1 MALTREKLKSFIDVL
16 LGHDLFRVV
25 VLVMVTLRTSAILNP
40 YVGPFVKFTIVWAV
54 LILVRDLF
62 KERLFLV
69 NRYRLILYL
78 FLIGYGI
85 TTLIH
90 REENFA
96 RNVAMLGYLCVNLLV
111 MYAYDP
117 RRAPGEIKLQLMR
130 FSHVFLITA
139 FVGQLISLVT
149 FVLNVS
155 FTYTVNDTL
164 YYYGIYEG
172 RLWGFYS
179 NPNAASF
186 YAVLC
191 LMLTVL
197 CGMIRRGNTPK
208 GWRIFYW
215 VNMIVEALVFFLCN
229 SRTSIIAACGF
240 LVLFPL
246 LTAIPDIVRCAAKM
260 ERGGL
265 IRRTAAFCIIVPLA
279 LLGTY
284 EYAIDILPNFV
295 WQNNPISSRL
305 SDELSEIA
313 GEPGSSAVAGGVESS
328 EDLARSNYGS
338 ALGGRYYLWK
348 AGAEI
353 VRNDP
358 LFGVGNDNVP
368 VHAYRYAARYH
379 TNFGDPV
386 YLPGV
391 TGGLHNLFVQIAA
404 ASGLVGLGL
413 FLLFGILVLIRA
425 ARYYIWMVKNG
436 RVNQLAIL
444 CLCIVLVII
453 LRTMTD
459 TGILYGLYY
468 LGVIFWAALSALMYF
483 METEFPCK
491 HRSAGAFI
499 ENLIFGRGRD
509 KGIPELKLKPRRRF
523 GIFPLKK

>member
-1 MALTREKLKSFIDVL
+1 MAAVREKLGRFFEVL
-16 LGHDLFRVV
+16 FGHDLFRIV
-25 VLVMVTLRTSAILNP
+25 VLVMVTLRTSALLNP
-40 YVGPFVKFTIVWAV
+40 YIGPFVKFTIVWAV

-69 NRYRLILYL
+69 NRFRLILYL
-78 FLIGYGI
+78 FLISYGV
-85 TTLIH
+85 TTVLH

-96 RNVAMLGYLCVNLLV
+96 RNVAMLGYLAVNLLV
-111 MYAYDP
+111 MYAYDT
-117 RRAPGEIKLQLMR
+117 RRPSGEIKVQLLR
-130 FSHVFLITA
+130 FSNVFLVTA
-139 FVGQLISLVT
+139 FAGQLISLVT
-149 FVLNVS
+149 FVLNIS
-155 FTYTVNDTL
+155 FTYTVNDIL

-191 LMLTVL
+191 MMLTVL
-197 CGMIRRGNTPK
+197 CLLIRRVNIPR
-208 GWRIFYW
+208 GWKAFYW
-215 VNMIVEALVFFLCN
+215 INMIVQALVFFLCN

-246 LTAIPDIVRCAAKM
+246 LMAVPGIVKNWANKK
-260 ERGGL
+260 ERGAL
-265 IRRTAAFCIIVPLA
+265 IRRTAAICIIVPLA
-279 LLGTY
+279 LLGIY
-284 EYAIDILPNFV
+284 ESAIDILPNFV
-295 WQNNPISSRL
+295 WQSNPISAQL
-305 SDELSEIA
+305 NEELSEAA
-313 GEPGSSAVAGGVESS
+313 GGSTSVAVGVESG
-328 EDLARSNYGS
+328 EDLTRSNYGT
-338 ALGGRYYLWK
+338 AFGGRYYLWK

-368 VHAYRYAARYH
+368 THAYRYAARYH
-379 TNFGDPV
+379 TNFGADV

-413 FLLFGILVLIRA
+413 FLLFGLLVLIRA
-425 ARYYIWMVKNG
+425 VHYYVWMVKND
-436 RVNQLAIL
+436 RFNPLAVL

-468 LGVIFWAALSALMYF
+468 LGVIFWAAVSALMYF
-483 METEFPCK
+483 ADTECPLK
-491 HRSAGAFI
+491 HRSMGAVI
-499 ENLIFGRGRD
+499 ENWIFGRGRD
-509 KGIPELKLKPRRRF
+509 KGIPELKVRSRRKF
-523 GIFPLKK
+523 GFGAKK